1 MKTLK
6 LPESGVTK
14 LKLNVTNIKSI
25 LIDRSKSLKKINA
38 KKESFDQQAQIASDR
53 SEEEKKLEKKKS
65 PLKRIGKGVK
75 KVGKKIGRG
84 VKSIF
89 DSMISLAMPLIMAT
103 LVNNIEKITEAIRT
117 FYENNRAI
125 FDGIG
130 KAINVLG
137 KGFMMIVN
145 FISGMEESKDAK
157 KMKELDSTITNL
169 QGHLKK
175 IEPLE
180 KLGKKLKGEADKAK
194 SKSGAEFPEVEG
206 GDSTT
211 SATTSNENKTE
222 LKVSPEAEKLMD
234 HVINDDPES
243 LKKDSTL
250 STNPTKEQV
259 ASSTDLSNSLSNS
272 KEVITPNTQQRSDYP
287 KTVSGFKDFKTD
299 YKKYVSGNSQVNID
313 LNSLKSNKRKP
324 RTVILATQTIVEN

>member
-1 MKTLK
+1 
-6 LPESGVTK
+6 
-14 LKLNVTNIKSI
+14 
-25 LIDRSKSLKKINA
+25 
-38 KKESFDQQAQIASDR
+38 
-53 SEEEKKLEKKKS
+53 
-65 PLKRIGKGVK
+65 
-75 KVGKKIGRG
+75 
-84 VKSIF
+84 
-89 DSMISLAMPLIMAT
+89 
-103 LVNNIEKITEAIRT
+103 
-117 FYENNRAI
+117 
-125 FDGIG
+125 
-130 KAINVLG
+130 
-137 KGFMMIVN
+137 MMIVN

-272 KEVITPNTQQRSDYP
+272 KEVITPNTPQRSDYP

>member
-38 KKESFDQQAQIASDR
+38 KKESLDQQAQFTSDR

-65 PLKRIGKGVK
+65 PLKRIGK
-75 KVGKKIGRG
+75 KVGKKIASTTKG
-84 VKSIF
+84 IF
-89 DSMISLAMPLIMAT
+89 DKVLSFAMPLITAI
-103 LVNNIEKITEAIRT
+103 VINNIDKIAESIRT

-222 LKVSPEAEKLMD
+222 LNVSPEAEKLMD

-259 ASSTDLSNSLSNS
+259 ASSTDLSNALSSS
-272 KEVITPNTQQRSDYP
+272 KGEVITPNAPQRSDYP

-299 YKKYVSGNSQVNID
+299 YKKYVSGNSKVNID
-313 LNSLKSNKRKP
+313 VNSLKSNQRKP

>member
-65 PLKRIGKGVK
+65 PLKRIGK
-75 KVGKKIGRG
+75 KVGKKIASTTKG
-84 VKSIF
+84 IF
-89 DSMISLAMPLIMAT
+89 DKILSFAMPLITAI
-103 LVNNIEKITEAIRT
+103 VINNIDKIAESIRT

-243 LKKDSTL
+243 LKKDST
-250 STNPTKEQV
+250 SPTNPTKEQV
-259 ASSTDLSNSLSNS
+259 EGDKILERLNANDTTTTTTTTTTLVKGGDPRIQSVKREAQSAGIQFNPNS
-272 KEVITPNTQQRSDYP
+272 EVT
-287 KTVSGFKDFKTD
+287 
-299 YKKYVSGNSQVNID
+299 ID
-313 LNSLKSNKRKP
+313 LDSLKSNKRKP

>member
-1 MKTLK
+1 
-6 LPESGVTK
+6 
-14 LKLNVTNIKSI
+14 
-25 LIDRSKSLKKINA
+25 
-38 KKESFDQQAQIASDR
+38 
-53 SEEEKKLEKKKS
+53 
-65 PLKRIGKGVK
+65 
-75 KVGKKIGRG
+75 
-84 VKSIF
+84 
-89 DSMISLAMPLIMAT
+89 
-103 LVNNIEKITEAIRT
+103 
-117 FYENNRAI
+117 
-125 FDGIG
+125 
-130 KAINVLG
+130 
-137 KGFMMIVN
+137 MMIVN

-175 IEPLE
+175 IERLE

-194 SKSGAEFPEVEG
+194 SKSGAEFPEVDG

-272 KEVITPNTQQRSDYP
+272 KEVITPNR
-287 KTVSGFKDFKTD
+287 
-299 YKKYVSGNSQVNID
+299 
-313 LNSLKSNKRKP
+313 
-324 RTVILATQTIVEN
+324 

>member
-38 KKESFDQQAQIASDR
+38 KKESFDQQAQISSDR

-65 PLKRIGKGVK
+65 PLKRIGK
-75 KVGKKIGRG
+75 KVGKKIASTTKG
-84 VKSIF
+84 IF
-89 DSMISLAMPLIMAT
+89 DKVLSFAMPLITAI
-103 LVNNIEKITEAIRT
+103 VINNIDKIAESIRT

-222 LKVSPEAEKLMD
+222 LNVSPEAEKLMD

-259 ASSTDLSNSLSNS
+259 ASSTELSNALSSS
-272 KEVITPNTQQRSDYP
+272 KGEVITPNAPQRSDYP

-299 YKKYVSGNSQVNID
+299 YKKYVSGNSKVNID
-313 LNSLKSNKRKP
+313 VNSLKSNQRKP